1 MIYVGTDI
9 IEIER
14 IKNAVNRHPNFCDR
28 VLTDREKEHYMV
40 KANPFPFL
48 AGRFAAKEAI
58 LKCLG
63 SGMRGL
69 SWHDI
74 EIIPDEWGAPQLSSN
89 KVIENLL
96 LEKGI
101 NNVKVSISHSRDY
114 AMAVA
119 IGESR

>member
-1 MIYVGTDI
+1 VVYIGTDI

-14 IKNAVNRHPNFCDR
+14 IRNAANRHPNFCDR
-28 VLTDREKEHYMV
+28 VLTDREKEYYMV

-63 SGMRGL
+63 CGMRNL
-69 SWHDI
+69 SWHDF
-74 EIIPDEWGAPQLSSN
+74 EIIPDELGSPLVCVN
-89 KVIENLL
+89 NVIERIM

-101 NNVKVSISHSRDY
+101 STIKVSISHSRDY

-119 IGESR
+119 IGE